1 MKLDIDEITKQSL
14 REIVHDRTHKALKM
28 TTWHKNE
35 DMYYNKKVMLK
46 EARSNVNLARGQEFV
61 HTLLSKIKTPSQFKF
76 SKRKESQLQRVNR
89 LNALRIQDAKNDF
102 WNIKDLVGKK
112 QAIIYGRA
120 IYSYYADSID
130 GVYAPH
136 NENVDV
142 YDFLI
147 DPSAGGIDI
156 EKAKHLGR
164 FGVIKTRQEL
174 EQALEQAKEDKTYI
188 RENIEQLLVG
198 DGNAI
203 EKTQEDIN
211 KDNRTWNQDTGR
223 DKKLHDKDEFKFWEW
238 FTTYKGERY
247 YLLLSEQQGMAIR
260 IEKLVNMF
268 PPTKQYKL
276 GAYPFYTW
284 AAYVDLTEFW
294 SPAPLDYARDILQA
308 QDVSINQ
315 LLDNSEAVN
324 RPQKAVQVD
333 SIESLAELKYRK
345 DGIIRV
351 KSGVNIDTAIKMLQ
365 VPSITTPIQVFNILE
380 SILQK
385 SSGVTDASKGMADED
400 GRLGIYEGNVESA
413 QERYGLIYDPY
424 TMALERFARLYE
436 IGVRDH
442 LTKKVAV
449 DMIGPDGIETEMV
462 SKRDIYNKDDDFS
475 VSVEATNADKILSNS
490 QQKAKLIFLNAEAGN
505 PILNPKKVFEIKASI
520 AGFDQDTIKEM
531 LDTSEYGNA
540 ELMAECARDIES
552 LLAGDEIKP
561 NAYAN
566 NAYKQKMLDFMIDHQ
581 EDMKEDI
588 FKGFVEYIQSL
599 EPIIF
604 RNEVRMIK
612 QFEMNQLQATA
623 SGGGANVEA
632 VKNMIPQQE
641 AYDEKTREA
650 IL

>member
-14 REIVHDRTHKALKM
+14 REIVHDRAHKALKM

-174 EQALEQAKEDKTYI
+174 EQAKKDKTYI
-188 RENIEQLLVG
+188 CENIEQLLVG

>member
-28 TTWHKNE
+28 TMWHKNE

-174 EQALEQAKEDKTYI
+174 EQAKKDKTYI
-188 RENIEQLLVG
+188 CENIEQLLVG

-436 IGVRDH
+436 IGVRNH

>member
-174 EQALEQAKEDKTYI
+174 EQALEQAKKDKTYI

>member
-28 TTWHKNE
+28 TMWHKNE

-174 EQALEQAKEDKTYI
+174 EQAKKDKTYI
-188 RENIEQLLVG
+188 CENIEQLLVG

>member
-174 EQALEQAKEDKTYI
+174 EQAKTDKTYI

>member
-1 MKLDIDEITKQSL
+1 MELDIDEITKQSL

-28 TTWHKNE
+28 TMWHKNE

-174 EQALEQAKEDKTYI
+174 EQAKKDKTYI

>member
-1 MKLDIDEITKQSL
+1 MKLDIDKITKQSL

-28 TTWHKNE
+28 TMWHKNE

-174 EQALEQAKEDKTYI
+174 EQAKKDKTYI
-188 RENIEQLLVG
+188 CENIEQLLVG

>member
-28 TTWHKNE
+28 TMWHKNE

-174 EQALEQAKEDKTYI
+174 EQAKKDKTYI

>member
-1 MKLDIDEITKQSL
+1 MKLDIDKITKQSL

-28 TTWHKNE
+28 TMWHKNE

-61 HTLLSKIKTPSQFKF
+61 HTLLSKIKTLSQFKF

-164 FGVIKTRQEL
+164 FGVIKTRQE
-174 EQALEQAKEDKTYI
+174 LEQAKEDKTYI

-462 SKRDIYNKDDDFS
+462 SKRDIYNNKDDDFS

>member
-174 EQALEQAKEDKTYI
+174 EQAKKDKTYI

-198 DGNAI
+198 DGNVI

>member
-28 TTWHKNE
+28 TMWHKNE

-174 EQALEQAKEDKTYI
+174 EQVKKDKTYI